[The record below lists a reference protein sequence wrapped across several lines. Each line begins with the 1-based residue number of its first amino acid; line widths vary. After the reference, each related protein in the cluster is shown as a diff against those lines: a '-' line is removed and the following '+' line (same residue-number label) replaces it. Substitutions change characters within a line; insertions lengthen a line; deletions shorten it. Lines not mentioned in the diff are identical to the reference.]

1 MYCMGNL
8 QVGLI
13 RLGPEPE
20 ALCSGRVQRVHEE
33 VSKTLAVLDWK
44 ELFRS
49 CWPSTYLK
57 EASVP
62 RGETIGLGRVFRILT
77 YLGPSSCSLLT
88 YLCPE
93 GRILGAEG
101 RPGLG

>member
-1 MYCMGNL
+1 MYCMGNF

-13 RLGPEPE
+13 RLEPEPE
-20 ALCSGRVQRVHEE
+20 GLCPGRVQKEHEE

-49 CWPSTYLK
+49 CWPSTCLK

-62 RGETIGLGRVFRILT
+62 RGKRLDWVCVFRILT
-77 YLGPSSCSLLT
+77 LVPHLVVS
-88 YLCPE
+88 
-93 GRILGAEG
+93 
-101 RPGLG
+101 